1 MHGGQGSGTDGLY
14 ENTLEPVGPAHW
26 APAGE
31 HRLLKD
37 ANGLLVAELR
47 GDVDL
52 ATATGLRLWLDS
64 LLRLDAPGHVV
75 DLRPVAFIDSTGLS
89 LLLRFR
95 GRVLAAERGF
105 ALLCDAG
112 QRRLLHAHGTLDVF
126 EPTATLTEA
135 LVRAAA
141 GGEPVRRGRPW
152 TPAPPR

>member
-1 MHGGQGSGTDGLY
+1 MASGVHGGQGTGTDGLY

-31 HRLLKD
+31 HQLLKA
-37 ANGLLVAELR
+37 ANGLLVAALR
-47 GDVDL
+47 GDIDL

-89 LLLRFR
+89 VLLRFR
-95 GRVLAAERGF
+95 GRVLGAERGF

-112 QRRLLHAHGTLDVF
+112 QRRLLHAHGTLHVL
-126 EPTATLTEA
+126 EPTATLAEA

-141 GGEPVRRGRPW
+141 GG
-152 TPAPPR
+152 

>member
-1 MHGGQGSGTDGLY
+1 VHGGQGTGTDGLY
-14 ENTLEPVGPAHW
+14 ENTLEPVGPVHW

-31 HRLLKD
+31 HRLRKA

-64 LLRLDAPGHVV
+64 LLCLDAPGHVV

-89 LLLRFR
+89 ALLRFR
-95 GRVLAAERGF
+95 GRVRTAERGF

-112 QRRLLHAHGTLDVF
+112 QRRLLHAHGTLGVL

-135 LVRAAA
+135 LARAAA
-141 GGEPVRRGRPW
+141 LG
-152 TPAPPR
+152 

>member
-1 MHGGQGSGTDGLY
+1 LH
-14 ENTLEPVGPAHW
+14 ENTLEPIGPDHW

-31 HRLLKD
+31 HTLLKD
-37 ANGLLVAELR
+37 EKGLLIAELH

-64 LLRLDAPGHVV
+64 SLRWDAPGHVV
-75 DLRPVAFIDSTGLS
+75 DLRPVDFIDSTGLS
-89 LLLRFR
+89 VLLRFR

-112 QRRLLHAHGTLDVF
+112 QRRLLQAHGTLDVF
-126 EPTATLTEA
+126 DPTATLADA

-141 GGEPVRRGRPW
+141 GS
-152 TPAPPR
+152 